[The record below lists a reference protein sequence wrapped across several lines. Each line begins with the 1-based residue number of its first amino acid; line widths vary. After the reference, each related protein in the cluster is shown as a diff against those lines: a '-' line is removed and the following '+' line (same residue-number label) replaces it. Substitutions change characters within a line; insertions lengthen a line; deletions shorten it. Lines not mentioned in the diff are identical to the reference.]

1 MLRIAFAG
9 TPQFALPTLRALA
22 GAGHE
27 LVGVLTQPD
36 RPAGRGRRLQPSPV
50 KQLALELGV
59 QVDQP
64 ARLDTPAQREA
75 LTRWRAEL
83 LVVVA
88 YGVLLPP
95 EALALPRLG
104 CVNLHASLLPRWRGA
119 APIQRAILAGDAES
133 GVTLMQ
139 MDAGLDT
146 GAMLASVRVPIGP
159 RLTAA
164 ELSASLAEA
173 AARLLVDNLAAL
185 EEGRLPAQPQPLQG
199 ATYAPKLDK
208 QLALIDWG
216 AAAVQ
221 IDRQVR
227 AFNPWPV
234 AQTQWEG
241 QVLRIWRAEPVD
253 AARLQLALERLP
265 AIATAVPG
273 TVLAVQGSQ
282 LLVQCGEGALAL
294 DQVQLPG
301 RRIVSAREF
310 ATGRDPVGARLGS

>member
-1 MLRIAFAG
+1 
-9 TPQFALPTLRALA
+9 LA
-22 GAGHE
+22 NSGHT

-59 QVDQP
+59 PLDQP
-64 ARLDTPAQREA
+64 ERLDTPAQREA

-83 LVVVA
+83 LVVIA

-119 APIQRAILAGDAES
+119 SPIQRAILAGDAES

-146 GAMLASVRVPIGP
+146 GAMLASVRVPLG
-159 RLTAA
+159 LHTTAA
-164 ELSASLAEA
+164 ELSENLAEV
-173 AARLLVDNLAAL
+173 AARLLIDDLAAL
-185 EEGRLPAQPQPLQG
+185 EEGRLTAQPQPSQG
-199 ATYAPKLDK
+199 ATYAPKLEK
-208 QLALIDWG
+208 QRALIDWG

-234 AQTQWEG
+234 AHTQWEG
-241 QVLRIWRAEPVD
+241 QTLRIWRAETADV
-253 AARLQLALERLP
+253 AQLQAALERLP

-273 TVLAVQGSQ
+273 TVLGLQGSQ

-310 ATGRDPVGARLGS
+310 AAANDPVGARLGS

>member
-9 TPQFALPTLRALA
+9 TPQFAVPTLRGLA
-22 GAGHE
+22 GCGHA

-36 RPAGRGRRLQPSPV
+36 RPAGRGRRLQPGPV
-50 KQLALELGV
+50 KQLALELDV
-59 QVDQP
+59 PLDQP
-64 ARLDTPAQREA
+64 ERLDTPAQREA
-75 LTRWRAEL
+75 LTRWRADL

-119 APIQRAILAGDAES
+119 APIQHAILAGDAES

-159 RLTAA
+159 RVTAA
-164 ELSASLAEA
+164 ELAEQLGGE
-173 AARLLVDNLAAL
+173 AARLLLGQLPAL
-185 EEGRLPAQPQPLQG
+185 EEGRLPSQPQPPQG
-199 ATYAPKLDK
+199 VTYAPKLDK
-208 QLALIDWG
+208 RLALIDWG

-221 IDRQVR
+221 IERQVR

-234 AQTQWEG
+234 AQTQWDG
-241 QVLRIWRAEPVD
+241 QALRIWRAGVAD
-253 AARLQLALERLP
+253 AARLRAALEHLP

-273 TVLAVQGSQ
+273 TVLAVEGAQ

-294 DQVQLPG
+294 EQVQLPG
-301 RRIVSAREF
+301 RRVVSAREF
-310 ATGRDPVGARLGS
+310 AAARDPLGVRLGA

>member
-1 MLRIAFAG
+1 MLRVAFAG

-22 GAGHE
+22 GSGHT

-59 QVDQP
+59 QIDQP
-64 ARLDTPAQREA
+64 ERLDTPAQREA
-75 LTRWRAEL
+75 LTHWRADL
-83 LVVVA
+83 LVVIA

-119 APIQRAILAGDAES
+119 APIQRAILAGDTDS

-146 GAMLASVRVPIGP
+146 GAMLASVRVPIAA
-159 RLTAA
+159 RTTAA
-164 ELSASLAEA
+164 ELSQSLAEA
-173 AARLLVDNLAAL
+173 AARLLSDELAAL
-185 EEGRLPAQPQPLQG
+185 EEGRLAAQAQPVLG

-208 QLALIDWG
+208 QLAQIDWG

-234 AQTQWEG
+234 AHTQWEG
-241 QVLRIWRAEPVD
+241 QTLRIWRAEPAD
-253 AARLQLALERLP
+253 AARLQAALERLP

-273 TVLAVQGSQ
+273 TVLAVHGSQ

-301 RRIVSAREF
+301 RRVVSAREF
-310 ATGRDPVGARLGS
+310 AAGSDPVGARLGS

>member
-1 MLRIAFAG
+1 V
-9 TPQFALPTLRALA
+9 LA
-22 GAGHE
+22 
-27 LVGVLTQPD
+27 GVLTQPD
-36 RPAGRGRRLQPSPV
+36 RPSGRGRQLQPGPI

-59 QVDQP
+59 CLDQP

-75 LTRWRAEL
+75 LIRWRADL
-83 LVVVA
+83 LVVIA

-119 APIQRAILAGDAES
+119 APIQRAILAGDADS

-146 GAMLASVRVPIGP
+146 GPILASLPVSIGP
-159 RLTAA
+159 RMTAA
-164 ELSASLAEA
+164 ALSAQLAEQC
-173 AARLLVDNLAAL
+173 ARLLIDNLTAV
-185 EEGRLPAQPQPLQG
+185 EEGRLTARPQPAQG

-216 AAAVQ
+216 ASAVQ

-234 AQTQWEG
+234 AHTRWEG
-241 QVLRIWRAEPVD
+241 QALRIWRAEIAD
-253 AARLQLALERLP
+253 AARLGGALERLP

-273 TVLAVQGSQ
+273 TVLSVEGSQ
-282 LLVQCGEGALAL
+282 LLVMCGQGALAL

-301 RRIVSAREF
+301 RRVVSAREF
-310 ATGRDPVGARLGS
+310 AATSDPVGARLGG

>member
-9 TPQFALPTLRALA
+9 TPQFAVPTLEALA
-22 GAGHE
+22 GSGHV
-27 LVGVLTQPD
+27 LAGVLTQPD
-36 RPAGRGRRLQPSPV
+36 RPAGRGRQLQPSPI
-50 KQLALELGV
+50 KQLALELGTAL
-59 QVDQP
+59 DQP
-64 ARLDTPAQREA
+64 PRLDTPEQRAA
-75 LTRWRAEL
+75 LTHWRADL

-95 EALALPRLG
+95 EALGLPRLG

-119 APIQRAILAGDAES
+119 APIQRSLLAGDAES

-146 GAMLASVRVPIGP
+146 GPMLASVHVPVGS
-159 RLTAA
+159 RMTAA
-164 ELSASLAEA
+164 ELGARLAEEA
-173 AARLLVDNLAAL
+173 AGLLIANLDAL
-185 EEGRLPAQPQPLQG
+185 ERGRLTAQPQPAQG

-216 AAAVQ
+216 ASAVQ

-234 AQTQWEG
+234 AHTHWEG
-241 QVLRIWRAEPVD
+241 QTLRIWRAEVAD
-253 AARLQLALERLP
+253 AGRLSGALERLP

-273 TVLAVQGSQ
+273 TLLALEGSQ
-282 LLVQCGEGALAL
+282 LLVMCGQGALAL

-301 RRIVSAREF
+301 RRVVSAREF
-310 ATGRDPVGARLGS
+310 AAASDPVGARFGG

>member
-1 MLRIAFAG
+1 MLRVAFAG

-22 GAGHE
+22 ASGQA

-36 RPAGRGRRLQPSPV
+36 RPAGRGRRPHPSPV

-59 QVDQP
+59 PLDQP
-64 ARLDTPAQREA
+64 ERLDTPAQREA
-75 LTRWRAEL
+75 LTRWRADL
-83 LVVVA
+83 LVVIA

-146 GAMLASVRVPIGP
+146 GAMLASVRVPIGA
-159 RLTAA
+159 RMTAA
-164 ELSASLAEA
+164 ELSESLAEA
-173 AARLLVDNLAAL
+173 AAHLLQGSLGPL
-185 EEGRLPAQPQPLQG
+185 EQGRLTAQAQPLQG
-199 ATYAPKLDK
+199 ASYAPKLDK

-216 AAAVQ
+216 AAATQ

-241 QVLRIWRAEPVD
+241 QALRIWRAESVD
-253 AARLQLALERLP
+253 AARLQAALERLP
-265 AIATAVPG
+265 AISAAVPG

-294 DQVQLPG
+294 EQVQLPG

-310 ATGRDPVGARLGS
+310 ASASDPVGARLGI